1 MRGWPAAARG
11 SGVGG
16 RPVPGDEVQAL
27 LRQLPSVDRVVA
39 EVRAR
44 GRVTPVGHAFLVQVA
59 REVVAEHRAA
69 LQDGRAPGVDPE
81 RLLEAV
87 ESRILAATHP
97 SLRRVVNATGVLLH
111 TNLGRAPLAPEAQ
124 QALLEAAGA
133 CNLELDLASGTRGS
147 RQDHVAGLLRRLT
160 GAEAA
165 LVVNNNAAAVLL
177 TLSAL
182 AAGRDV
188 VVARSEQVEI
198 GGSFRMP
205 EVMRAAGVRLVEV
218 GTTNRVRL
226 SDYESALSPQTAL
239 LLKVHR
245 SNFRVVGFVSDVPVP
260 ELADLARRAG
270 LPLAYDL
277 GSGALVDLR
286 ARGLPYEPTAPQAV
300 REGADLVL
308 FSGDKLLG
316 GPQAGV
322 VVGRADLV
330 DVLRRHPLYRVV
342 RMDKLDL
349 AALEATLRLYLDP
362 GTVWERVP
370 VLRMLGASVDSLRA
384 RAEALARSFTRL
396 GARAESTPCD
406 SEAGGGSLP
415 GTVLPSWG
423 VSLHHPSLPAHALA
437 AALRAASPPVL
448 ARVQDDAVLLDLRS
462 VLPEDDPVLEASVA
476 AVLTRR

>member
-1 MRGWPAAARG
+1 MPPGCGDAATCQEGLLRK
-11 SGVGG
+11 
-16 RPVPGDEVQAL
+16 EVQEL

-39 EVRAR
+39 QVRVR
-44 GRVTPVGHAFLVQVA
+44 GRAPTVAHELLVQVA

-69 LQDGRAPGVDPE
+69 LQDGRVPEVDAE
-81 RLLEAV
+81 RILEAV
-87 ESRILAATHP
+87 ESRILAAAYP
-97 SLRRVVNATGVLLH
+97 SLRKVVNATGVLLH
-111 TNLGRAPLAPEAQ
+111 TNLGRAPLAAEAQ
-124 QALLEAAGA
+124 RAVLEASGT

-147 RQDHVAGLLRRLT
+147 RQDHVQELLRRLT
-160 GAEAA
+160 GAEASV
-165 LVVNNNAAAVLL
+165 VVNNNAAGVLL

-182 AAGRDV
+182 ASGREV
-188 VVARSEQVEI
+188 VVSRSEQVEI

-205 EVMRAAGVRLVEV
+205 EVMRAAGARLVEV

-226 SDYESALSPQTAL
+226 SDYESALGPQTAL

-245 SNFRVVGFVSDVPVP
+245 SNFRLVGFVSEVSVS
-260 ELADLARRAG
+260 ELAGLARRAG
-270 LPLAYDL
+270 LPLVYDL

-286 ARGLPYEPTAPQAV
+286 TRGLPYEPTVPEAV

-316 GPQAGV
+316 GPQAGI
-322 VVGRADLV
+322 VVGRRDLV
-330 DVLRRHPLYRVV
+330 EGLRRHPLYRVV

-362 GTVWERVP
+362 ETVWERVP
-370 VLRMLGASVDSLRA
+370 VLRMLGASEERLRG
-384 RAEALARSFTRL
+384 RAQALARSFSQL
-396 GARAESTPCD
+396 GIRAESVPCE

-415 GTVLPSWG
+415 GAVLPSWG
-423 VSLHHPSLPAHALA
+423 VRVWQASGSPQALA

-462 VLPEDDPVLEASVA
+462 VLPEDDAVLEASVA
-476 AVLTRR
+476 GVLTRCR